1 MSAADDTAEVLRIL
15 TGKLEHYRG
24 AFVKSAREYDAYRKM
39 VDRILTETKCREM
52 GHVDAESLIES
63 LRQQFHEGLVMLT
76 EPVPAGS
83 VITTSATL

>member
-1 MSAADDTAEVLRIL
+1 MSAADDTAEVL
-15 TGKLEHYRG
+15 
-24 AFVKSAREYDAYRKM
+24 
-39 VDRILTETKCREM
+39 RILTETKCREM